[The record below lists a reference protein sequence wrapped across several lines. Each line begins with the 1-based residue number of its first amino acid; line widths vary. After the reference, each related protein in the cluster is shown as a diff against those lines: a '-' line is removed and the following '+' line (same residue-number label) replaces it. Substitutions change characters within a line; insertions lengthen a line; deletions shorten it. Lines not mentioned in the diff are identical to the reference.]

1 MRTGARRR
9 SPRAAVRR
17 IRWVVLGKVRSD
29 FIPAAEGRDSSERA
43 DMQNWVGIVVAIALV
58 VQVSILIA
66 LFLQTRRTMQRV
78 EKTVT
83 DLNDRAGPILTRVQ
97 ILLDDTQPKISSMVS
112 DAAHIVYLAR
122 GQAQKVDRVF
132 TDAADRLRGQL
143 LHVDRILTGTM
154 EAVEDAGTQF
164 RQSFWRPVQKA
175 SALVQGIKVGLDL
188 LRSRRSP
195 ASRRDEATE
204 QEEELFI

>member
-1 MRTGARRR
+1 
-9 SPRAAVRR
+9 
-17 IRWVVLGKVRSD
+17 
-29 FIPAAEGRDSSERA
+29 
-43 DMQNWVGIVVAIALV
+43 MQNWVGIVVVIAMVL
-58 VQVSILIA
+58 QVSILIA
-66 LFLQTRRTMQRV
+66 LFWQTKRTMQKV

-83 DLNDRAGPILTRVQ
+83 DLNERAGPILTRVQ
-97 ILLDDTQPKISSMVS
+97 IMLDDTQPKISTMVS

-154 EAVEDAGTQF
+154 EAVEDAGVQF

-175 SALVQGIKVGLDL
+175 SALIQGIKVGIDL
-188 LRSRRSP
+188 LRSRRSGRP
-195 ASRRDEATE
+195 ASSSEEASE
-204 QEEELFI
+204 QEEELF

>member
-1 MRTGARRR
+1 M
-9 SPRAAVRR
+9 
-17 IRWVVLGKVRSD
+17 
-29 FIPAAEGRDSSERA
+29 
-43 DMQNWVGIVVAIALV
+43 AIALV
-58 VQVSILIA
+58 FQVSVLIA

-97 ILLDDTQPKISSMVS
+97 ILLDDTQPKISTMVS

-154 EAVEDAGTQF
+154 EAVEDAGVQF

-175 SALVQGIKVGLDL
+175 SALVHGIKVGLDL
-188 LRSRRSP
+188 LRSRRAP
-195 ASRRDEATE
+195 GPRRRDDETAE